1 MGEFVVDA
9 LEVWQ
14 LVLVSFF
21 TGIGVSMGTEFSKYF
36 ITRMK
41 ENALLKRLKG

>member
-1 MGEFVVDA
+1 MDYIEI
-9 LEVWQ
+9 WQ

-21 TGIGVSMGTEFSKYF
+21 TGIGVSMGTELSKYF
-36 ITRMK
+36 IARAK

>member
-1 MGEFVVDA
+1 VEP
-9 LEVWQ
+9 LEIYQ

-36 ITRMK
+36 IQRMK